1 MNISWLTA
9 FEDPYLQSPS
19 GKGVFLAGVLLGF
32 VASCQKG
39 KGTHLNDAPLFKKL
53 PFGKLQRR
61 DLKRQLG
68 ELPMLLKAYNIPYQ
82 RQLTEISG
90 MATEFLLQDDRRMG
104 VDGNFVF
111 TNAFLNAWKY
121 FYRLFPELEKT
132 DQLKEET
139 A

>member
-1 MNISWLTA
+1 MNESWLTE
-9 FEDPYLQSPS
+9 FKDPYLQSPS

-39 KGTHLNDAPLFKKL
+39 RGSQLNDAPLFKKL
-53 PFGKLQRR
+53 SFGKLQQR
-61 DLKRQLG
+61 DVKRQLG

-82 RQLTEISG
+82 RQLTELSG
-90 MATEFLLQDDRRMG
+90 QASELLLKDDRQMG